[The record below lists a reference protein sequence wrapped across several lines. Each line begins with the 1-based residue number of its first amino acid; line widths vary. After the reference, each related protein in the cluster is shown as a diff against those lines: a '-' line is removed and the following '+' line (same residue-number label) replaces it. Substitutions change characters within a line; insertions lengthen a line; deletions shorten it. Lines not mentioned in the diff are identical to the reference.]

1 MTSPQ
6 VLWVPTQE
14 QVEATQMEQFRLAFS
29 SATGI
34 AIKDSLELH
43 RVSVEHREAFWS
55 FALQWLKIHGSIGK
69 QAFDQGSGA
78 MADASFFPDL
88 SLSFTEQLVEAP
100 DSDPLELAIIEI
112 AEDGGERSLT
122 RAQLIRLVAEA
133 SAALRGLGI
142 VQGDVVAAYMP
153 NVAETVIMMLATLNL
168 GGIFTSASS
177 EFGALGVIE
186 RFSQVEPKL
195 LLAASHYHYG
205 GKTIDRKKE
214 IQEIAQGLSSLQQV
228 LVVGDSGAYADS
240 GPPYVA
246 WDDFLAPHE
255 GAPVLYSRF
264 AFNQAGFVLYSS
276 GTTGKPK
283 AIVHRLGGLLLKHR
297 VEHAL
302 HCDIRPGDRVAYFT
316 TCGWM
321 MWNWLVSALASS
333 ATIVLYD
340 GKPFFPEPT
349 RLFDLVDQHR
359 LTLLGVS
366 PRYLAE
372 LRQAGV
378 HPAKSHDLGSL
389 RTLCSTGS
397 PLSPEA
403 YAYVYGSI
411 KVDLHLASISGGT
424 DLCGCLVAGDPTR
437 PVLAGEIQ
445 VPALGLDV
453 DVVNAEGISLSESQ
467 GELVCRN
474 PFPSMPLGFIGD
486 DDGSRYR
493 EAYFSSIPGMWVQ
506 GDFATRTAS
515 GGFVIH
521 GRSDAT
527 LNASGVRIGTAEI
540 YRVLEGLEGVVDA
553 LAAGKEVPGDTEIWL
568 FVVLGPAR
576 KLDDEMHAAIVASI
590 RSQLSPRHVPAKIF
604 AVSAIPRTRSAK
616 LAELAVTDI
625 INGRPLRS
633 VEGLENPGVLEEYRS
648 LS

>member
-55 FALQWLKIHGSIGK
+55 FALQWLKIH
-69 QAFDQGSGA
+69 QGSGA

-88 SLSFTEQLVEAP
+88 SLCFTEQLVEAP

-153 NVAETVIMMLATLNL
+153 NVAETVILMLATLNL

-214 IQEIAQGLSSLQQV
+214 IQEIAKGLSSLQQV
-228 LVVGDSGAYADS
+228 LVVGDPGASAES
-240 GPPYVA
+240 GPPSVP

-255 GAPVLYSRF
+255 GAPVLYPRF
-264 AFNQAGFVLYSS
+264 SFNQAGFVLYSS

-321 MWNWLVSALASS
+321 MWNWLVSALASA

-340 GKPFFPEPT
+340 GKPFFPELT

-411 KVDLHLASISGGT
+411 KLDLHLASISGGT
-424 DLCGCLVAGDPTR
+424 DLCGCLVAGDPAR

-453 DVVNAEGISLSESQ
+453 DVV
-467 GELVCRN
+467 
-474 PFPSMPLGFIGD
+474 
-486 DDGSRYR
+486 
-493 EAYFSSIPGMWVQ
+493 
-506 GDFATRTAS
+506 
-515 GGFVIH
+515 
-521 GRSDAT
+521 
-527 LNASGVRIGTAEI
+527 
-540 YRVLEGLEGVVDA
+540 
-553 LAAGKEVPGDTEIWL
+553 
-568 FVVLGPAR
+568 
-576 KLDDEMHAAIVASI
+576 
-590 RSQLSPRHVPAKIF
+590 
-604 AVSAIPRTRSAK
+604 
-616 LAELAVTDI
+616 
-625 INGRPLRS
+625 
-633 VEGLENPGVLEEYRS
+633 
-648 LS
+648 